1 MLRASHPLEDKPEN
15 AQPPHQVVAG
25 KARSIPLPPPFAPI
39 HPIHLYSLLENVFE
53 NEWASGCAAGEVRA
67 SSRKAKRGV

>member
-25 KARSIPLPPPFAPI
+25 KARSIPLPPPLCAPFTPSTFI
-39 HPIHLYSLLENVFE
+39 HFSKMYTKTNGP
-53 NEWASGCAAGEVRA
+53 AGALRVR
-67 SSRKAKRGV
+67 